1 MFFTHSKVKPNHFQA
16 PNGLAHTVSLSVWGG
31 RLVIGR
37 LNTHQQVRDGEM
49 DEEEGHPRLDAS
61 VAPQQNATELNS
73 RPDMSQLKR
82 GENHQGFAL
91 VSSMKARLRDSPLN
105 QHSFSL

>member
-1 MFFTHSKVKPNHFQA
+1 M
-16 PNGLAHTVSLSVWGG
+16 
-31 RLVIGR
+31 IGR

-61 VAPQQNATELNS
+61 VAPQQNAAELNS
-73 RPDMSQLKR
+73 RPDLSQLKR

-91 VSSMKARLRDSPLN
+91 VSSMKARLRDSPL
-105 QHSFSL
+105 QSFRFYKLSTVFQDRIILYFALVFSRVGYLSVW

>member
-1 MFFTHSKVKPNHFQA
+1 MVC
-16 PNGLAHTVSLSVWGG
+16 L

-61 VAPQQNATELNS
+61 VAPQQNAAENS
-73 RPDMSQLKR
+73 RPDLSQLKR
-82 GENHQGFAL
+82 GENYQGIAL
-91 VSSMKARLRDSPLN
+91 VSSLKARLRDS
-105 QHSFSL
+105 S